1 MNRADTYVQVP
12 HLISSDA
19 RFAAIY
25 TDDRALAA
33 WLRLYLTA
41 DETWPNPAPLPRSVD
56 EDTIEKMVT
65 AGLVAIEAGDRY
77 TIPGLAEHRQASSDH
92 ARVAAWARWGNAPG
106 NAPGNA
112 QSMPTKTKTKTKTSF
127 SSSSE
132 NANEDENAP
141 RRSIT
146 SPLLHS
152 SVTPSRVTG
161 RDMERLPLRNGN
173 DGVEPALDAYQ
184 RICPNVSEN
193 ALRFLDELIASFG
206 QEGTAEAIG
215 QAALDGRDKLLSRAK
230 SILVLRAREADRA
243 EAEDERRRNAAK
255 RAPTPWQLAP
265 AARSDGLV
273 PVAAALPAHIPRPAF
288 MGPEPTVKAK
298 P

>member
-1 MNRADTYVQVP
+1 MEDCKE
-12 HLISSDA
+12 L
-19 RFAAIY
+19 
-25 TDDRALAA
+25 LAA
-33 WLRLYLTA
+33 GLATEA
-41 DETWPNPAPLPRSVD
+41 DGR
-56 EDTIEKMVT
+56 
-65 AGLVAIEAGDRY
+65 IEAVGMPDLRRKPSDEPEA
-77 TIPGLAEHRQASSDH
+77 TRLRKQREREREAERES
-92 ARVAAWARWGNAPG
+92 
-106 NAPGNA
+106 
-112 QSMPTKTKTKTKTSF
+112 T
-127 SSSSE
+127 
-132 NANEDENAP
+132 
-141 RRSIT
+141 SIT

-161 RDMERLPLRNGN
+161 RDMEKG
-173 DGVEPALDAYQ
+173 DGEGIIEPALDAYQ